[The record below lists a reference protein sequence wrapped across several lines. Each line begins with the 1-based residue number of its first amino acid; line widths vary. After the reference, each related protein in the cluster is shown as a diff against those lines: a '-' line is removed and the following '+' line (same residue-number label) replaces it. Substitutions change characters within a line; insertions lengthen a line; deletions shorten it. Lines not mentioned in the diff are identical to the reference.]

1 MAYNN
6 DDPFASIGASVDIN
20 DPIQRQQAA
29 MNFFKSRGWD
39 DHQAA
44 GIVGNLIHESN
55 NLDPSAVGDSGASI
69 GLAQWN
75 SGRRRALS
83 KFAPTVGG
91 DSNDFMTQLQFVDH
105 ELNNDEKDAGEA
117 LRKAKSVQEAAR
129 IFSER
134 FERPG
139 KPMMDSRINNA
150 IKMLSGAFGP
160 SEATAE
166 SDPFAHIGVAKGEVR
181 TVVTNP
187 FDVIANKSVTPK
199 KSQERQEFISE
210 EREPGRTKAE
220 SISTAPEQSLGQK
233 IAETVSPY
241 VRPIL
246 EIGGLAGGGVAGTA
260 GEPGAGTLV
269 GAGLGY
275 GLGKKAADA
284 LDAYAGVAPVPTIK
298 ESLIQ
303 SAKDVGTG
311 AAMEAGGQVG
321 GVVVPK
327 VLGAAGK
334 LGRTFAGKM
343 AGTGSEVAKDALES
357 GKSTGLPFM
366 HPVENIKAG
375 KSLNPLASTTN
386 FDKALRG
393 EIKGKEIIDSFKGAL
408 DQIAETRRT
417 EYLDALGKIPNQQV
431 DIAPMKQ
438 KVLDLLV
445 GKRPGEGFVRTDAS
459 GALDWS
465 RSSLG
470 GENTEG
476 VRRIRDA
483 AEMVANWG
491 SKPGDD
497 TILGLDMLKRHID
510 GLYGETSQAKAFITQ
525 LRNTV
530 KKTITD
536 AVPEYGKLTKKYQE
550 ASGLIN
556 DVEGLIGRKASS
568 GMIGNIVADQ
578 SLRRLMSAMRNDR
591 ELQKEVIDVL
601 GKTAGEDLSG
611 LVSGFSMKTGLPVG
625 LAGTGPTLLG
635 EIALAHYVNPAFWPV
650 LAASSPRLQGEFLRM
665 YGQVLAE
672 TKGMSLP
679 VSKIMSYL
687 AMRKQELKK
696 SPKES
701 ENAQE

>member
-1 MAYNN
+1 MEFQPYNGEIILDSASEVVTPGNPANNISVRHNNPFNIKGNYWGAIGTGNKGFAIYETPEQGWEAGVNQIKLDQSRNLTLGQFAEKYAPAYEN
-6 DDPFASIGASVDIN
+6 PT
-20 DPIQRQQAA
+20 
-29 MNFFKSRGWD
+29 W
-39 DHQAA
+39 
-44 GIVGNLIHESN
+44 
-55 NLDPSAVGDSGASI
+55 
-69 GLAQWN
+69 LADV
-75 SGRRRALS
+75 S
-83 KFAPTVGG
+83 KMLGV
-91 DSNDFMTQLQFVDH
+91 SNDTLISQIPTDRLV
-105 ELNNDEKDAGEA
+105 N
-117 LRKAKSVQEAAR
+117 V
-129 IFSER
+129 
-134 FERPG
+134 
-139 KPMMDSRINNA
+139 
-150 IKMLSGAFGP
+150 
-160 SEATAE
+160 
-166 SDPFAHIGVAKGEVR
+166 VAKRESSSYRVPKSGDELEKRMNQVSAGTSAGLVPYEGEILPL
-181 TVVTNP
+181 TP
-187 FDVIANKSVTPK
+187 YEGKVIPTTEPQTKVAGP
-199 KSQERQEFISE
+199 RQEFISE
-210 EREPGRTKAE
+210 EKEPGRTRAE
-220 SISTAPEQSLGQK
+220 SISAAPEQSLGQK

-246 EIGGLAGGGVAGTA
+246 EIGGLASGGVVGTA
-260 GEPGAGTLV
+260 GEPGVGTLV

-284 LDAYAGVAPVPTIK
+284 LDTYAGIAPVPTMK

-327 VLGAAGK
+327 VISAAGK

-375 KSLNPLASTTN
+375 KSLNPLASATN

-417 EYLDALGKIPNQQV
+417 EYLDALGKIPNQRI